1 MTINKGTQMLT
12 GVHHINFLVADL
24 DMAVEQ
30 YKDLFGMK
38 SVEIEMLAERGVTT
52 ARFDLDGVWIVL
64 VQPIDDDSE
73 PARILRQQGEGL
85 FLISFGVDDLEDAR
99 EKLVAKGAISESA
112 TARDGLLNWRVIDL
126 NPGTIFGA
134 PIQLTEER

>member
-1 MTINKGTQMLT
+1 MLT

-24 DMAVEQ
+24 YQAVDR
-30 YKDLFGMK
+30 YKDLFGLEPAK
-38 SVEIEMLAERGVTT
+38 LEKLPERGVAT
-52 ARFDLDGVWIVL
+52 ARFDLNGVWIVL
-64 VQPIDDDSE
+64 VQPVDDESE
-73 PARILRQQGEGL
+73 PARILRERGEGV

-126 NPGTIFGA
+126 KPEAVFGA
-134 PIQLTEER
+134 PIHLTEDR